1 MSHKIVDAVGQACP
15 MPVVLAIQALKE
27 LDGAGTLEV
36 HVDNEIAIQNLTR
49 MAASR
54 NLTAVAQKIDEKHF
68 VVRMDAAGA
77 SAPAEDPAPACIP
90 DLRQRTVVAIG
101 SASMGQGSDELGAIL
116 MKGFLY
122 ALTQQERLPDTILFY
137 NGGATIPVEG
147 SVSLEDL
154 RTLEAMG
161 VEILTCGTCLNYHG
175 LTDKLAVGAVTNMYD
190 IVEKLTKAGKV
201 IRP

>member
-1 MSHKIVDAVGQACP
+1 MSHKIVDAIGQACH

-54 NLTAVAQKIDEKHF
+54 NLTAVAQKLDEKHF
-68 VVRMDAAGA
+68 VVRIDAADA
-77 SAPAEDPAPACIP
+77 PAPAEEPAPVCIP
-90 DLRQRTVVAIG
+90 DLRQHTVVAIG
-101 SASMGQGSDELGAIL
+101 SAAMGQGSDELGAIL
-116 MKGFLY
+116 IKGFLY
-122 ALTQQERLPDTILFY
+122 ALTQQEHLPDTILFY
-137 NGGATIPVEG
+137 NGGATIPIEG

-161 VEILTCGTCLNYHG
+161 VEILTCGTCLNYYG

>member
-1 MSHKIVDAVGQACP
+1 MSHKIVDAIGQACP

-27 LDGAGTLEV
+27 LDGDGTLEV

-54 NLTAVAQKIDEKHF
+54 NLTAVAQKLEEKHF
-68 VVRMDAAGA
+68 VVRIDAVGG
-77 SAPAEDPAPACIP
+77 SAPAEEPAPACIP
-90 DLRQRTVVAIG
+90 DLRQHTVVAVG
-101 SASMGQGSDELGAIL
+101 SAAMGQGSDELGAIL

-122 ALTQQERLPDTILFY
+122 ALTQQEHLPDTILFY

-175 LTDKLAVGAVTNMYD
+175 LTDKLAVGSVTNMYD
-190 IVEKLTKAGKV
+190 IVEKLTEAGKV

>member
-175 LTDKLAVGAVTNMYD
+175 LTDKLAVGAVTTMYD

>member
-1 MSHKIVDAVGQACP
+1 MSHKIVDAIGQACP

-54 NLTAVAQKIDEKHF
+54 NLTAVARKIDEKHF
-68 VVRMDAAGA
+68 VVRMDSAGA

-90 DLRQRTVVAIG
+90 DLRQHTVVAIG

-161 VEILTCGTCLNYHG
+161 VEILTCGTCLNYHS

>member
-1 MSHKIVDAVGQACP
+1 MSHKIVDAIGQACP

-27 LDGAGTLEV
+27 LDGDGTLEV

-54 NLTAVAQKIDEKHF
+54 NLTAVAQKLDEKHF
-68 VVRMDAAGA
+68 VVRIDAVGA
-77 SAPAEDPAPACIP
+77 PAPAEEPAPACIP
-90 DLRQRTVVAIG
+90 DLRQHTVVAVG
-101 SASMGQGSDELGAIL
+101 SAAMGQGSDELGAIL

-175 LTDKLAVGAVTNMYD
+175 LTDKLAVGSVTNMYD

>member
-1 MSHKIVDAVGQACP
+1 MSHKIVDAIGQACP

-27 LDGAGTLEV
+27 LDGDGTLEV

-54 NLTAVAQKIDEKHF
+54 NLTAVAQKLEEKHF
-68 VVRMDAAGA
+68 VVRIDAVGA
-77 SAPAEDPAPACIP
+77 PDPAEEPAPACIP
-90 DLRQRTVVAIG
+90 DLRQHTVVAVG
-101 SASMGQGSDELGAIL
+101 SAAMGQGSDELGAIL

-122 ALTQQERLPDTILFY
+122 ALTQQEHLPDTILFY

-175 LTDKLAVGAVTNMYD
+175 LTDKLAVGSVTNMYD
-190 IVEKLTKAGKV
+190 IVEKLTEAGKV

>member
-137 NGGATIPVEG
+137 NGGSTIPVEG

>member
-1 MSHKIVDAVGQACP
+1 MSHKIVDAIGQACP

-27 LDGAGTLEV
+27 LDGDGTLEV

-54 NLTAVAQKIDEKHF
+54 NLTAVAQKLDEKHF
-68 VVRMDAAGA
+68 VVRIDAAGA
-77 SAPAEDPAPACIP
+77 AAPAEEPAPACIP
-90 DLRQRTVVAIG
+90 DLRQRTVVAVG
-101 SASMGQGSDELGAIL
+101 SAVMGQGSDELGAVL

-161 VEILTCGTCLNYHG
+161 VEILTCGTCLDFYG
-175 LTDKLAVGAVTNMYD
+175 LKDKLAVGGVTNMYS
-190 IVEKLTKAGKV
+190 IVEKLSKAGKV
-201 IRP
+201 IKP

>member
-1 MSHKIVDAVGQACP
+1 MSYKIVDAIGQACP

-27 LDGAGTLEV
+27 LDGDGTLEV

-54 NLTAVAQKIDEKHF
+54 NLTAVAQKLDEKHF
-68 VVRMDAAGA
+68 VVRIDAVGG
-77 SAPAEDPAPACIP
+77 SAPAEEPAPACIP

-101 SASMGQGSDELGAIL
+101 SAAMGQGSDELGAIL

-175 LTDKLAVGAVTNMYD
+175 LTDKLAVGSVTNMYD

>member
-175 LTDKLAVGAVTNMYD
+175 LTDKLAVGSVTNMYD

>member
-1 MSHKIVDAVGQACP
+1 MSHKIVDAIGQACP

-27 LDGAGTLEV
+27 LDGDGTLEV

-54 NLTAVAQKIDEKHF
+54 NLTAVAQKLEEKHF
-68 VVRMDAAGA
+68 VVRIDAVGG
-77 SAPAEDPAPACIP
+77 SAPAEEPAPACIP
-90 DLRQRTVVAIG
+90 DLRQSTVVAIG
-101 SASMGQGSDELGAIL
+101 STAMGQGSDELGAIL

-122 ALTQQERLPDTILFY
+122 ALTQQEHLPDTILFY

-147 SVSLEDL
+147 SASLEDL

-175 LTDKLAVGAVTNMYD
+175 LTDKLAVGSVTNMYD

>member
-1 MSHKIVDAVGQACP
+1 MSHKIVDAIGQACP

-175 LTDKLAVGAVTNMYD
+175 LTDKLAVGSVTNMYD